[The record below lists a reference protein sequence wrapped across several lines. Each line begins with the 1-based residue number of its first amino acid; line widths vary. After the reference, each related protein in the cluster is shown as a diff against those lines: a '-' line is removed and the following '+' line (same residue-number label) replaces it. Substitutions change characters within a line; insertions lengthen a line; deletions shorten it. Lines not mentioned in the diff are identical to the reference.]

1 MDALFHTL
9 IALPRKITGDMLH
22 LAVLIH
28 GIGKPAVRQGDFS
41 PDHPGMH
48 HGHAAKSAQLIREQV
63 IPGMLAHN
71 IPWMTKHRPS

>member
-1 MDALFHTL
+1 MGKKFSKPELS
-9 IALPRKITGDMLH
+9 RKINGDMLH